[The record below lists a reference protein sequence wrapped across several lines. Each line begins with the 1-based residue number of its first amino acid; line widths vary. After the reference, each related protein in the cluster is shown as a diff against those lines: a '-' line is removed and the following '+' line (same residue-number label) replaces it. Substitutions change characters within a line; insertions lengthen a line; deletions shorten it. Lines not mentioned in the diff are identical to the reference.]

1 MKRIFLSGD
10 PTHPLFHRY
19 QNVSQQLESIFEGF
33 QLAYISE
40 HYEFFET
47 QDYQQFDLAVLYTD
61 HWIDKTGTSPQQAQA
76 LVDYVAR
83 GGALLVL
90 HNLDLGVDREL
101 AQLLGARL
109 RHPLK
114 DQGGLS
120 RQQFTPALGHPI
132 AAGVEAFTLE
142 EERFAVEYAPFT
154 ERQVFLTATGPDGM
168 TVPAGW
174 AVEFGL
180 GRAAYCSP
188 GHTAAAFETPAYRTL
203 VLRAAQW
210 LTGQLEEGGGL

>member
-109 RHPLK
+109 RQGTPSRRAWRRSPWRRSASPWSTPPLR
-114 DQGGLS
+114 S
-120 RQQFTPALGHPI
+120 
-132 AAGVEAFTLE
+132 AG
-142 EERFAVEYAPFT
+142 
-154 ERQVFLTATGPDGM
+154 
-168 TVPAGW
+168 
-174 AVEFGL
+174 
-180 GRAAYCSP
+180 CS
-188 GHTAAAFETPAYRTL
+188 
-203 VLRAAQW
+203 
-210 LTGQLEEGGGL
+210 